1 MYCISVFAEIRFHGN
16 TINRCRGGD
25 AMRLMLMGIG
35 GLAALGLLIVSG
47 WMNFRFGQSLGSDAA
62 DGWFF
67 GIASGCADGMKAVLP
82 FLIAACWRQVRLLAT
97 LASIALWLLFVAYS
111 MTSSLGFAALNRAE
125 ISGEKRLALAQYE
138 TLERTLTRK
147 IAERD
152 AMASARAIGEIDQ
165 LRRQGRQHP
174 RWRATKGCQD
184 ITRPRSRTFCNDY
197 MALGAER
204 ARAQRAAALDE
215 EIAAL
220 RAELTG
226 WTGYTGTTID
236 PQVSMIDRISG
247 LGEDQITLALTIL
260 VSLMLEL
267 GSGLGFFV
275 VFGGQPREAAEARRE
290 DNGKPSIRLPFPDGG
305 SDLEW
310 LRERLVSDRHGAT
323 GIADLYQDYLIWCER
338 HERRDA
344 LTVSGFVRWLEE
356 VVGATLR
363 KVEGRQ
369 VAQGLRLLVRKE
381 TAGRD
386 F

>member
-1 MYCISVFAEIRFHGN
+1 
-16 TINRCRGGD
+16 
-25 AMRLMLMGIG
+25 MRLVLTGVG

-82 FLIAACWRQVRLLAT
+82 FVIAACWRQVRVLAA

-125 ISGEKRLALAQYE
+125 TSGEKRVAIARFAS
-138 TLERTLTRK
+138 LEQTLTRK

-152 AMASARAIGEIDQ
+152 AMEAARPMAEIDQ
-165 LRRQGRQHP
+165 LQRKAQQHK
-174 RWRATKGCQD
+174 RWRSTKGCRD
-184 ITRPRSRTFCNDY
+184 ITLARSRTFCNGY
-197 MALGAER
+197 FALAAER

-215 EIAAL
+215 DIAAL
-220 RAELTG
+220 RTELND
-226 WTGYTGTTID
+226 WTGYTGATAD
-236 PQVSMIDRISG
+236 PQVSIIDRVSG
-247 LGEDQITLALTIL
+247 LGEGRVTLALTIL

-275 VFGGQPREAAEARRE
+275 VLGGRPREAAEPPVA
-290 DNGKPSIRLPFPDGG
+290 NTTTPPVGLPSPDGG
-305 SDLEW
+305 SDLQW

-338 HERRDA
+338 HQRRDA
-344 LTVSGFVRWLEE
+344 LTVSEFVRWLEE

-363 KVEGRQ
+363 QVEGRQ
-369 VAQGLRLLVRKE
+369 VAQGLRLRAAKLIAAPQGA
-381 TAGRD
+381 AGCRP
-386 F
+386 